1 MAVRIV
7 YETHATT
14 TDNEA
19 GIATG
24 WRHGA
29 LSRLGHEQARELG
42 ARRREDSLAAVLTS
56 DLARAVDTARIA
68 FAGSPVPLHQDAR
81 LRECDYGELTGRPS
95 AEIAALRARHVEEP
109 FPGGQSYR
117 DVEAATD
124 ALLRDLATR
133 FDGGRVL
140 LVAHTANLSALQR
153 LLSGAP
159 WPALLTAP
167 FAWRPG
173 WEFTL
178 PTPR

>member
-1 MAVRIV
+1 MAVRIA

-19 GIATG
+19 GIASG
-24 WRHGA
+24 WRQGV
-29 LSRLGHEQARELG
+29 LSPLGREQARELG
-42 ARRREDSLAAVLTS
+42 TRRREDGLAAVVSS
-56 DLARAVDTARIA
+56 DLARSVDTARIA
-68 FAGSPVPLHQDAR
+68 FAGSPVPLHQDPR

-95 AEIAALRARHVEEP
+95 AELAALRPRHLDRP

-117 DVEAATD
+117 DVETATA

-133 FDGGRVL
+133 FDGRRVL
-140 LVAHTANLSALQR
+140 LVASTANLWSLQS
-153 LLSGAP
+153 LLTGAS
-159 WPALLTAP
+159 WPALLAAP
-167 FAWRPG
+167 FEWRPG